1 MKRYWL
7 LAQTRVNGLSLR
19 ERLMVFAAMVLLML
33 AAFHV
38 IFLDPL
44 LIRQKAKLA
53 GVIQQQ
59 EQIKAL
65 QASMQGLV
73 QSKQDEQ
80 HSPLRDDIARLKQQ
94 IQQHELY
101 LQSRS
106 DRLVEP
112 GEMAKLLEQ
121 VLKND
126 DKLQLLA
133 LKTLPLSLLIEPVA
147 GKAPAAQQI
156 YKHGVQITVRGG
168 YLDLLR
174 YLTALE
180 KLPAQMFWGEVSLS
194 VEKHP
199 DAVMTLTVYTLSMDK
214 SWLTV

>member
-1 MKRYWL
+1 MKRYWQ

-19 ERLMVFAAMVLLML
+19 ERLMVFAAMVFLML

-80 HSPLRDDIARLKQQ
+80 HSPLREDIARLKQQ

-112 GEMAKLLEQ
+112 GKMAELLEQ

>member
-1 MKRYWL
+1 MKRYWQ

-38 IFLDPL
+38 ILLDPL

-80 HSPLRDDIARLKQQ
+80 HSPLRDDIAHLKQQ

-112 GEMAKLLEQ
+112 GKMAELLEQ

-147 GKAPAAQQI
+147 GRAQAAQQI

-194 VEKHP
+194 VEKYP